1 MRNDDEEFDLNVEDG
16 GEAAAGDDEVVSG
29 VEGAVEDDVDAEL
42 HGNVAERL
50 VAGVC
55 DDELP
60 WVEESVGVVGVT
72 GAVDERIE
80 KAWEH
85 RLRTRDVEGKDGN
98 GISSST
104 NPPLGLADDNR
115 RSEAVLTADSV
126 AGEQV
131 LWGLVIPGPVRSD
144 DVEVAVCVCC

>member
-16 GEAAAGDDEVVSG
+16 GKWVAGDDEVVSG
-29 VEGAVEDDVDAEL
+29 VEGAVEDGLDAEL
-42 HGNVAERL
+42 FANVADRL
-50 VAGVC
+50 VSGVC

-60 WVEESVGVVGVT
+60 FVEESVGVTGVT
-72 GAVDERIE
+72 RAVDERIE

-98 GISSST
+98 GIASLI
-104 NPPLGLADDNR
+104 NPPLELADDNQ

-126 AGEQV
+126 AG
-131 LWGLVIPGPVRSD
+131 
-144 DVEVAVCVCC
+144 